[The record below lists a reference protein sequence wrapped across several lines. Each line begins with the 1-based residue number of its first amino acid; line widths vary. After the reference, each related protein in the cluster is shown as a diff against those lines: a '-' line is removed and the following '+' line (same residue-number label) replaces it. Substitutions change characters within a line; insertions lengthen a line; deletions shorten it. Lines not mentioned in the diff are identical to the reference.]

1 MQISFHVQCV
11 VCFLSINWLK
21 CSAHPHKLVDD
32 IWGGGNPV
40 EGAFTR
46 HLEQGVSSLPNQ
58 SFRFQSETS
67 NTPFRCQQLIN
78 DFTFT
83 TFSLSGAMCFTNW
96 QGDAQILLR
105 RIEGKPCHALIP
117 HYTFEGKLDGS
128 NYFFVILHELED
140 SRLMIMM
147 SASQQ
152 RIQLRAIE
160 VHVSSINICLPSN
173 LVLKGKGKYKF

>member
-1 MQISFHVQCV
+1 MCSLLSVYQLIEVLCCLLTLISLSMIFEGEGIQLKELSPGILNKEYPLCQIKVLDF
-11 VCFLSINWLK
+11 
-21 CSAHPHKLVDD
+21 
-32 IWGGGNPV
+32 
-40 EGAFTR
+40 
-46 HLEQGVSSLPNQ
+46 NQ
-58 SFRFQSETS
+58 KHQT
-67 NTPFRCQQLIN
+67 FRCQQLKN

-160 VHVSSINICLPSN
+160 VHVSYINICLPSN
-173 LVLKGKGKYKF
+173 LVL